1 MGPYSIGNTTLR
13 ITFDFD
19 TPRLGWLYSLS
30 NGVWEQLMTTPT
42 GLKMTIGDLL
52 DRQAERFGDHDA
64 LVHVDWDVRYTYREF
79 RAECDRVARGLLALG
94 INKGDHVGIWATNY
108 PEWVVAQ
115 FATAK
120 IGAVLVTVNP
130 AYRTHELEYLLHQ
143 SDAVALVLIGN
154 FRTSDYVAM
163 LNQVAPELAYAT
175 PGQLHCEKLPHLR
188 HVIFVPPYTDAD
200 GKAVGGCPPG
210 MFAWGDVRARG
221 EEISPSTLAQR
232 QGECHPDDVTCIMYT
247 SGTTG
252 NPKGVMLT
260 HHNLVSNASYVVD
273 GLHFTEEDRLCIPVP
288 FYHCFGSSIS
298 TLGCVTRGAA
308 MVLPSEYFD
317 PGKTLV
323 AVEKERCTALHGV
336 PTMFIAELERPD
348 FDRFDLSCL
357 RTGIMAGSP
366 CPIEV
371 MRQVI
376 DRMGAREMTVA
387 YGLTEASPV
396 ITLTSSDDTI
406 ERRGTTVGPAIPQ
419 VEVKIA
425 DPETGEEA
433 PPGEQGELWARSF
446 MNMKGYYKMPEAT
459 DAAIDAE
466 GWLHTGDLATV
477 DADGYYKI
485 TGRLKDMII
494 RGGENVYPREIE
506 EFLYTNPKVADVQV
520 IGVPDQRFGEEI
532 MAWVMLKADQ
542 EATAEEIKEFCQG
555 RIAHYKVPR
564 YVKFV
569 SEFPMTVTGK
579 IQKFVMREMSIQEL
593 QLEEAAGIETA

>member
-1 MGPYSIGNTTLR
+1 
-13 ITFDFD
+13 
-19 TPRLGWLYSLS
+19 
-30 NGVWEQLMTTPT
+30 MTGQTDS
-42 GLKMTIGDLL
+42 KITIGDLL
-52 DRQAERFGDHDA
+52 DLQAERFGGNDA

-79 RAECDRVARGLLALG
+79 QAECDRVARGLMALG
-94 INKGDHVGIWATNY
+94 INKGDHVGVWATNY

-154 FRTSDYVAM
+154 FRSSDYVAM
-163 LNQVAPELAYAT
+163 LGEVAPELAGSI
-175 PGQLHCEKLPHLR
+175 PGQLRCEKLPHLR
-188 HVIFVPPYTDAD
+188 HVIFVPPYGGA
-200 GKAVGGCPPG
+200 AVEIPPG
-210 MFAWGDVRARG
+210 MFAWDDVRARG
-221 EEISPSTLAQR
+221 EEISPSALAQR
-232 QGECHPDDVTCIMYT
+232 QRECHPEDVICIMYT

-260 HHNLVSNASYVVD
+260 HHNLVANAFYVVD
-273 GLHFTEEDRLCIPVP
+273 GIRFTEQDRLCIPVP

-308 MVLPSEYFD
+308 MIVPSEYFD
-317 PGKTLV
+317 PGKALT

-336 PTMFIAELERPD
+336 PTMFIAELEHQD
-348 FDRFDLSCL
+348 FDEFDLSSL

-376 DRMGAREMTVA
+376 DRMGAREMTVG

-396 ITLTSSDDTI
+396 ITLTNSDDTI
-406 ERRGTTVGPAIPQ
+406 ERRVTTVGPAIPH

-425 DPETGEEA
+425 DPETGEDLA
-433 PPGEQGELWARSF
+433 SGEQGELCARSF
-446 MNMKGYYKMPEAT
+446 MNMKGYYRMPEAT
-459 DAAIDAE
+459 EAAIDAE
-466 GWLHTGDLATV
+466 GWLHTGDLAV
-477 DADGYYKI
+477 ADADGYYKI

-542 EATAEEIKEFCQG
+542 EATEEEIKEFCRG

-579 IQKFVMREMSIQEL
+579 IQKFVMREESIREL
-593 QLEEAAGIETA
+593 QLEGAAGIETA